1 MLRYSAASLVLTN
14 RLLEMLFLFDSNMS
28 EYSASQ
34 ELGFIEARLLAKL
47 YESKTALCAQ
57 K

>member
-1 MLRYSAASLVLTN
+1 MLKYSAASLVLTN